1 MPNSKTNFNTDE
13 IDNTSIESL
22 DDFYTLTQQV
32 GSVDKAVSN
41 NLYGISSNGV
51 KGVLPE
57 NRDSYGLVFFTR
69 PQLNLTKKNIMNIR
83 KMYSL
88 LNNDTNSI
96 HRYVRCMLDPRLE
109 TVKTG
114 SKDLTL
120 VQEASTLVNNELAY
134 IPVLTNNIKSM
145 SGWPDVSL
153 PTFTSKEGI
162 RKEQW
167 AIGDGTIEIY
177 DSFDLDCTF
186 KNMKDEPITM
196 LIDTWVQ
203 YIAQVFEG
211 NMSPYIDMI
220 AENEID
226 YNTRIYRLVLDENKR
241 YVKKIA
247 ATGASF
253 PVIIPT
259 AKMFD
264 FSDENKYNTQTKEL
278 NLRFKCVGA
287 LYNDDILIK
296 EFNAT
301 TGIFNPEVR
310 NMINGKEHNL
320 DKIPESLLTVLNHR
334 GIPYINEETL
344 ELEWWIDKNSLSYKR
359 VIASLENKRNIT

>member
-1 MPNSKTNFNTDE
+1 MPNSKTNFKTAE
-13 IDNTSIESL
+13 IDTNKITSL
-22 DDFYTLTQQV
+22 DDFYTLTQQL
-32 GSVDKAVSN
+32 GSGDKAISN

-69 PQLNLTKKNIMNIR
+69 PQLNLSKKNIMNIR

-88 LNNDTNSI
+88 LNNDPNSI

-109 TVKTG
+109 TVKVGANTA
-114 SKDLTL
+114 DLDT
-120 VQEASTLVNNELAY
+120 AGSTLVNNELAF
-134 IPVLTNNIKSM
+134 IPVFTNNIKSM
-145 SGWPDVSL
+145 SGWPDVAL
-153 PTFTSKEGI
+153 PTFTSKEGL

-167 AIGDGTIEIY
+167 TIGDGAIEIY

-196 LIDTWVQ
+196 LVETWVQ

-226 YNTRIYRLVLDENKR
+226 YNTRIYRLVLDETKR

-253 PVIIPT
+253 PVNVPT
-259 AKMFD
+259 GKMFD
-264 FSDENKYNTQTKEL
+264 FTDENKYNTQTKEL

-287 LYNDDILIK
+287 LYNDDILIR
-296 EFNAT
+296 EFNNTA
-301 TGIFNPEVR
+301 GIFNPEIR
-310 NMINGKEHNL
+310 KMANGYVHNL
-320 DKIPESLLTVLNHR
+320 DKIPESLLTVLNYR

-359 VIASLENKRNIT
+359 IIASLKK